1 MGCARTMKTKTVIL
15 SVLCFIAA
23 LAVSI
28 WVAVG
33 YQTRL
38 RLEEENQGLRQQ
50 VDQMAELVAEN
61 ERLSNLVAHASQSQP
76 LSDDQMRELLR
87 LRGEVGALRQQSKAP
102 ETLPTEIRQ
111 APAPPE
117 STVPTADYWPRASW
131 AFAGYTNPAAALQT
145 SLWAANRGDVKT
157 FLASITGEAQKIA
170 ETLLASRS
178 ESEVAAAVMAQLA
191 GFKSLRVL
199 NREVRDENNVVLM
212 IANEQASGTETTRA
226 LMTKVGTEWKL
237 SGYVP

>member
-1 MGCARTMKTKTVIL
+1 MNTKRVIL
-15 SVLCFIAA
+15 GVLCAA
-23 LAVSI
+23 GAIGVSVWLAL
-28 WVAVG
+28 G
-33 YQTRL
+33 YQTRV
-38 RLEEENQGLRQQ
+38 RLEEENQALRQQ
-50 VDQMAELVAEN
+50 LDQMAELSAEN
-61 ERLSNLVAHASQSQP
+61 ERLTNLVAQASQSQSLP
-76 LSDDQMRELLR
+76 KDQSRELLR
-87 LRGEVGALRQQSKAP
+87 PRAEVGALRQQGKAP
-102 ETLPTEIRQ
+102 ESLPTEIRQ

-212 IANEQASGTETTRA
+212 IANEQTSGTETTRA